1 MGMHSAKML
10 NLNKPN
16 DEFHST
22 FPQQNADSMNRTQ
35 HLLEMTVCLNQI
47 GLEGKNHAREIFF

>member
-1 MGMHSAKML
+1 ML

-35 HLLEMTVCLNQI
+35 TPVGNDSMPKSSRI
-47 GLEGKNHAREIFF
+47 GGGKSCKRDFFLKK